1 MAPPLD
7 LTIAPLLELGGSA
20 LGAGLVPPVTFAE
33 PVLVRIGLD
42 PRVTFADPNL
52 PLPLCVTLALL
63 ALDLVAL
70 VLEDVGRL
78 EAERRLRCRADVTLA
93 IIN

>member
-7 LTIAPLLELGGSA
+7 LSIATLFELGGSA
-20 LGAGLVPPVTFAE
+20 LGAGLVPPVTFALPE
-33 PVLVRIGLD
+33 PTRVRAS
-42 PRVTFADPNL
+42 RVTL
-52 PLPLCVTLALL
+52 PLPLVPLVVTLAVL

-70 VLEDVGRL
+70 FLEDVGRL